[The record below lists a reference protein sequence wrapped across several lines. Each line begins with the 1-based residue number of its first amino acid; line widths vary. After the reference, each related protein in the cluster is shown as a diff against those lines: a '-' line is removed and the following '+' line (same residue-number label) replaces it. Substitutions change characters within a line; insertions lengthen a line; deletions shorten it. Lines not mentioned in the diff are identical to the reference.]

1 MNWPEDFL
9 ETPAFDL
16 VARAMARAAQSR
28 MIGTTVS
35 HYRIE
40 ECLGGGGMGLV
51 YRAVDTRLHRDHRHL
66 EDIRRRALDGG
77 VACHALRRKR
87 RESARVGSPWR
98 G

>member
-51 YRAVDTRLHRDHRHL
+51 YRAVDTRLHRQV
-66 EDIRRRALDGG
+66 ALKFLQE
-77 VACHALRRKR
+77 A
-87 RESARVGSPWR
+87 W
-98 G
+98 